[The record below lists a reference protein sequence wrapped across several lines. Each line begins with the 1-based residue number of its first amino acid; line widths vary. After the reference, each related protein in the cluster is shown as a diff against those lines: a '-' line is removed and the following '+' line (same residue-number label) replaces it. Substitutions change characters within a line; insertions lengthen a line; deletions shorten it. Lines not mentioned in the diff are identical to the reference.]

1 MKIIPAALLALALP
15 LLALATESARIERDL
30 GQGLAYARVHSLP
43 ADLPAA
49 PARLGALV
57 LDLRYALSSSDGV
70 TTLGAWLKFRAS
82 ARTPVFVL
90 VNGGTAPA
98 VLEFLETADP
108 MPGLLTL
115 GAASSKFVPDVA
127 LRVSAATERAA
138 YDALEHGTPVATLL
152 TDNPAKPRHD
162 EAEIAQEHAAPS
174 AGSDDDETGPEGS
187 VSASPALPAPPPP
200 LIDTTLQRA
209 VHLHRALLALKKI

>member
-1 MKIIPAALLALALP
+1 MKIIHAALLALALP

-82 ARTPVFVL
+82 ARTPVYVL
-90 VNGGTAPA
+90 VNSGTAPA

-115 GAASSKFVPDVA
+115 GAASSKFVPDVT

-152 TDNPAKPRHD
+152 TDNPTKPRHD

-174 AGSDDDETGPEGS
+174 AGSDDDETGPEES

>member
-1 MKIIPAALLALALP
+1 MKNFFALLLGLALP
-15 LLALATESARIERDL
+15 LLAPATEPARIERDL
-30 GQGLAYARVHSLP
+30 GQGLAYVRAHSLP
-43 ADLPAA
+43 ADLPPA
-49 PARLGALV
+49 PARPGALV
-57 LDLRYALSSSDGV
+57 LDLRYARSTLDGV
-70 TTLGAWLKFRAS
+70 TTLGAWLKFRAT

-115 GAASSKFVPDVA
+115 GAASSKFVPDVT
-127 LRVSAATERAA
+127 LRVSAVTERAA

-152 TDNPAKPRHD
+152 TDNPGKPRHD

-174 AGSDDDETGPEGS
+174 AGSDDDETGPDDSGQ
-187 VSASPALPAPPPP
+187 PAVNPPAPPAP

-209 VHLHRALLALKKI
+209 VHLHRALLALRKI